1 MPAGLYSSHP
11 EAQGHPVVGSF
22 VSSFSP
28 IWAVDDIYYNE
39 SVGAPTHTGA
49 VMVVALN
56 QSGFWQLTLS
66 ANGTQPVEIRWTC
79 TVSGDRMPVN
89 ASTILLTAI
98 ERLLNRLPQEPIR
111 LARFYLAAIGW
122 GDYAVNAY
130 SWRLGFV
137 VQTQPWCAFHV
148 EIATNGTVVD
158 EELSI
163 PPGGTS
169 ALPWVP
175 ATLAIGAVATI
186 ALIAF
191 VVISVRKHRSPAE
204 QPDAKD
210 ELSR

>member
-1 MPAGLYSSHP
+1 
-11 EAQGHPVVGSF
+11 
-22 VSSFSP
+22 
-28 IWAVDDIYYNE
+28 
-39 SVGAPTHTGA
+39 
-49 VMVVALN
+49 MVVALN